1 MTNAFTLGSI
11 HWQNKG
17 DRFAG
22 LIVGAGVVPDIISNA
37 TRLTNKVFFSRL
49 LPRCY
54 RNTPTQAH
62 PAGYRLLRFLVFL
75 IRSMLLGL
83 LGLVTRTS
91 LNQRAVGS
99 MQLRLGVEFA
109 KRAFRLPNKAGGLL
123 SPLTRNRAQNYRR
136 DVSSIAHPFSN
147 DGAACSPQYLE
158 AGLS

>member
-1 MTNAFTLGSI
+1 MFDQQGGRGDCPIIKDLSNPLSFT
-11 HWQNKG
+11 
-17 DRFAG
+17 
-22 LIVGAGVVPDIISNA
+22 
-37 TRLTNKVFFSRL
+37 
-49 LPRCY
+49 
-54 RNTPTQAH
+54 
-62 PAGYRLLRFLVFL
+62 
-75 IRSMLLGL
+75 
-83 LGLVTRTS
+83 

>member
-1 MTNAFTLGSI
+1 MIFNDKWGNLRNIEQLNYCPA
-11 HWQNKG
+11 
-17 DRFAG
+17 
-22 LIVGAGVVPDIISNA
+22 A
-37 TRLTNKVFFSRL
+37 T
-49 LPRCY
+49 
-54 RNTPTQAH
+54 
-62 PAGYRLLRFLVFL
+62 
-75 IRSMLLGL
+75 
-83 LGLVTRTS
+83 